1 MVNFLF
7 RLIIGTI
14 LGIFLIA
21 IVGSIVLETFPQL
34 QPLWEEFKT
43 VVSGLYETSK
53 VKYGTL
59 ATVAII
65 VAIAILFGTSNSK
78 L

>member
-1 MVNFLF
+1 MF

-14 LGIFLIA
+14 LGIFLVV

-34 QPLWEEFKT
+34 QPLWEEFKGI
-43 VVSGLYETSK
+43 VVGLYESSK

-59 ATVAII
+59 ATVGII
-65 VAIAILFGTSNSK
+65 VALILLFGTSGRK